1 MRRYVVRRLSLIIP
15 TLALLGTLLFFM
27 LHIIPGD
34 LAYSLVSSDES
45 VGGTEQLERLREE
58 LGLNDPIFVQFG
70 RWVWDTVRGDLGY
83 SRYADRPVSDALRSK
98 ITTTATLAV
107 LAVVLSLAWALPL
120 GIASA
125 LWRGSWVDQAI
136 RVGTAAG
143 LAMPVFWVAILI
155 LLLLA
160 RYVHWIPPIQ
170 HVSIFEDPVNALKR
184 MIFPALTIGFHS
196 GSVITRMIRSTMLE
210 VMAQDYVRTS
220 RGKGLL
226 PTTVIIR
233 HMLPNAFLPIL
244 TMAGLLA
251 ASLMEG
257 AVVVERIFGLPGLG
271 QQLID
276 SVSARDFVMVQGIV
290 MVLAALTMVWILVID
305 LCYAVLDPRIRY
317 E

>member
-1 MRRYVVRRLSLIIP
+1 MRKYIVRRLSLIIP

-34 LAYSLVSSDES
+34 LAYSLLSSDES
-45 VGGTEQLERLREE
+45 VGRTEQLERLREE

-83 SRYADRPVSDALRSK
+83 FRYADRPVSDALRSK

-125 LWRGSWVDQAI
+125 LSRGSWVDQAI
-136 RVGTAAG
+136 RVVTAAG

-170 HVSIFEDPVNALKR
+170 HVSIFEDPVNGLKR
-184 MIFPALTIGFHS
+184 MIFPAMTIGFNS

-210 VMAQDYVRTS
+210 VMAQDYVRMA

-226 PTTVIIR
+226 PPIVVIR
-233 HMLPNAFLPIL
+233 HMLPNTFLPIL

-276 SVSARDFVMVQGIV
+276 SVSARVFVMVQESSWRWQ
-290 MVLAALTMVWILVID
+290 LLVW
-305 LCYAVLDPRIRY
+305 CGSW
-317 E
+317 

>member
-1 MRRYVVRRLSLIIP
+1 MRKYIVRRLSLIIP

-34 LAYSLVSSDES
+34 LAYSLLSSDES
-45 VGGTEQLERLREE
+45 VGRTEQLERLRED

-125 LWRGSWVDQAI
+125 LSRGSWVDQAI
-136 RVGTAAG
+136 RVVTAAG
-143 LAMPVFWVAILI
+143 LAIPVFWVAILI

-170 HVSIFEDPVNALKR
+170 HVSIFEDPVNGLKR
-184 MIFPALTIGFHS
+184 MIFPAMTIGFHS

-210 VMAQDYVRTS
+210 VMAQDYVRTA

-226 PTTVIIR
+226 PPIVVIR

-276 SVSARDFVMVQGIV
+276 SVSARDFVMVQESSWRWQ
-290 MVLAALTMVWILVID
+290 LLVW
-305 LCYAVLDPRIRY
+305 CGSW
-317 E
+317 